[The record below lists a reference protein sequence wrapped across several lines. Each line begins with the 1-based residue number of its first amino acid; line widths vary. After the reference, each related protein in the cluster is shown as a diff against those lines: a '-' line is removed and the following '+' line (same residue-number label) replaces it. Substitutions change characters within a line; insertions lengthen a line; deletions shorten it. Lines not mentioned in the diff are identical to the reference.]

1 MPRVRR
7 PLLVSVAFGVVIGL
21 ALAAAAVGMVALPLF
36 FLARAL
42 EPDQGLG
49 RPLVRT
55 GLLQVAVPAGVLIGI
70 ATGILAGLWYRRG
83 GELPREEGGRW
94 GG

>member
-1 MPRVRR
+1 MVRR
-7 PLLVSVAFGVVIGL
+7 PLLPSVAFGVVVGI
-21 ALAAAAVGMVALPLF
+21 ALAAAAVGVVALPLF

-42 EPDQGLG
+42 EPGKGLG

-55 GLLQVAVPAGVLIGI
+55 GLLQVAVPAG
-70 ATGILAGLWYRRG
+70 ILVGLAAGSFAGRWYHRG
-83 GELPREEGGRW
+83 GELPREEGERW